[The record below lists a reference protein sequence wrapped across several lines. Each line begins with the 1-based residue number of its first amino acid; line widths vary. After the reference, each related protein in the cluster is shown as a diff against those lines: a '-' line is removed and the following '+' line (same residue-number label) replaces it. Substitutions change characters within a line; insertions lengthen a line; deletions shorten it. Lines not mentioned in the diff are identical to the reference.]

1 MQLEKARA
9 QQWRPSTAKE
19 KKKII
24 HVIQSEKFYH
34 HSFDNASYA
43 IKQLN
48 QISSLSLIFFSERES
63 NLRCS
68 RDPPGTP
75 KVSQRSNEL
84 HLELDLWEAC
94 QKY

>member
-1 MQLEKARA
+1 MQLEKAHA

-24 HVIQSEKFYH
+24 HVIQSEKFYY

-48 QISSLSLIFFSERES
+48 QISSLSLIFFSLREKAIW
-63 NLRCS
+63 
-68 RDPPGTP
+68 DVPGTLQELP
-75 KVSQRSNEL
+75 KLARGQMNST
-84 HLELDLWEAC
+84 
-94 QKY
+94 